1 MLKFKS
7 QNSLNLLFETAGLP
21 LTIKSWDLSQSV
33 IIWKQLRKPMIS
45 STGIFNQKILFGL
58 GEMPL
63 GLPFLFLFILFISSV
78 LINNHDSSFGH
89 IETSWSFQS
98 ELKST
103 FDQRSQFWLVKCD
116 YFKSSSHFKF
126 DLWWQVCDVNYIHVC
141 VNYDGGPSMRI
152 KAPVFLHSNTLK
164 YILSDNLFNYHEQII
179 QE

>member
-1 MLKFKS
+1 MFKFKS

-78 LINNHDSSFGH
+78 LINNRDSSFGH
-89 IETSWSFQS
+89 IKTSWSFQTQ
-98 ELKST
+98 LKST
-103 FDQRSQFWLVKCD
+103 FDQRSQFWLVKCAH
-116 YFKSSSHFKF
+116 FKSSFHFMF
-126 DLWWQVCDVNYIHVC
+126 DLWRQFCDVDN
-141 VNYDGGPSMRI
+141 
-152 KAPVFLHSNTLK
+152 
-164 YILSDNLFNYHEQII
+164 ILCELWWQWCWRQGYACDFMMVTD
-179 QE
+179 